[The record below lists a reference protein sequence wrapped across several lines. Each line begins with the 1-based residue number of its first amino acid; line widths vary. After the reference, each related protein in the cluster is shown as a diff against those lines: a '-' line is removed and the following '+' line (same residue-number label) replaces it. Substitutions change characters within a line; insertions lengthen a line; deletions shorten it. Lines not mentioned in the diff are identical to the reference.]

1 MSKKRSPIWEY
12 FKVAEDSHYAICN
25 VASCNEGVSRRSQT
39 TKIFNTSTMVYHLK
53 SKHKELNSEYLKK
66 LSDGKLAKDI
76 RPVSQSCSKQLTLSD
91 MRKWYISDPRGQA
104 VHFKIAEMIA

>member
-25 VASCNEGVSRRSQT
+25 VATCNESVSRGGQT
-39 TKIFNTSTMVYHLK
+39 TKTFNTSNMVYHLK
-53 SKHKELNSEYLKK
+53 SKHKELHTEYLKK

-76 RPVSQSCSKQLTLSD
+76 RPASQSSSKQLTLSD
-91 MRKWYISDPRGQA
+91 MRKWDISDPQAQA
-104 VHFKIAEMIA
+104 VHSKLPK